1 MQEVISAIERSGV
14 PFTPNTPLHT
24 YTTWKIGGPCD
35 LVVLPRSVEE
45 VSTCIHIFNT
55 AGIPWMIIGKGSNML
70 VSDEGFHGA
79 VLRLSGAFDTVSF
92 RDDGVIAGAGF
103 SLITLS
109 LQAAKYGFTGL
120 EFAGGIPG
128 TVGGAVC
135 MNAGAHGS
143 DISQT
148 LSRALIMNET
158 GGLITLEAKD
168 LIFGYRNSVIQ
179 HKPWVLLEATFSLL
193 QGDRNA
199 IMERTKLFKEKRMRT
214 QPLKQPSCGSV
225 FRNPLPLFAAAVIE
239 SCGLKGHCIGG
250 AKFSEIHSNFIVNT
264 GGATAKDVLTLIELA
279 EKRAKQELGV
289 TLVREVQ
296 FVGFN

>member
-1 MQEVISAIERSGV
+1 MQEVISVLERSGV
-14 PFTPNTPLHT
+14 PFTSNTPLHT

-35 LVVLPRSVEE
+35 LVVSPRNVEE
-45 VSTCIHIFNT
+45 VSACIHMFNT
-55 AGIPWMIIGKGSNML
+55 AGVPWMIIGKGSNML

-79 VLRLSGAFDTVSF
+79 VLRLSGGTFDTASF
-92 RDDGVIAGAGF
+92 RNDGVITGAGF

-109 LQAAKYGFTGL
+109 LQAAKFGLTGL

-148 LSRALIMNET
+148 LSRALIMNEA
-158 GGLITLEAKD
+158 GELIPLEAKD
-168 LIFGYRNSVIQ
+168 LNFGYRTSVIQ
-179 HKPWVLLEATFSLL
+179 HKPWVVLEATFSLL
-193 QGDRNA
+193 QGDRA
-199 IMERTKLFKEKRMRT
+199 VIAERTKLFKEKRMRT

-225 FRNPLPLFAAAVIE
+225 FRNPLPLYAAAVIE
-239 SCGLKGHCIGG
+239 SCGLKGHRIGG

-264 GGATAKDVLTLIELA
+264 EGATA
-279 EKRAKQELGV
+279 
-289 TLVREVQ
+289 
-296 FVGFN
+296 

>member
-1 MQEVISAIERSGV
+1 MQEVNAALERSGV
-14 PFTPNTPLHT
+14 PFTPNTSLHT
-24 YTTWKIGGPCD
+24 YTTWKIGGLCD
-35 LVVLPRSVEE
+35 LVVFPRSVEE
-45 VSTCIHIFNT
+45 VSACICIFNT
-55 AGIPWMIIGKGSNML
+55 TGIPWMIIGKGSNML

-92 RDDGVIAGAGF
+92 RDDGVTAGAGY

-135 MNAGAHGS
+135 MNAGAHSS

-148 LSRALIMNET
+148 LSRALVMNET
-158 GGLITLEAKD
+158 GELITLEAKD
-168 LIFGYRNSVIQ
+168 LNFGYRNSVIQ
-179 HKPWVLLEATFSLL
+179 HNPWVVLEATFSLL
-193 QGDRNA
+193 HGDRTV
-199 IMERTKLFKEKRMRT
+199 IVERTRMFKEKRMRT

-225 FRNPLPLFAAAVIE
+225 FRNPLPLFAAEVIE
-239 SCGLKGHCIGG
+239 SCGLKGHSIGG

-264 GGATAKDVLTLIELA
+264 GGATAKDVLALIELA
-279 EKRAKQELGV
+279 EVRARQEHDV
-289 TLVREVQ
+289 TLVREVL